1 MSKQWGETVSVR
13 TGSSGDD
20 AALAPAFRTVS
31 HAVARSNMRRD
42 PS

>member
-20 AALAPAFRTVS
+20 AALAPAFHTVS
-31 HAVARSNMRRD
+31 RAEALSNVWRD
-42 PS
+42 